1 MKEAIRTNEAPAAV
15 GPYSQGIRAN
25 DLIFV
30 SGQLPATPGGELI
43 TDDIAAATKQS
54 LENVRSVLKAAGAS
68 LADVVK
74 VTVFLE
80 DMADFGA
87 MNEVYKEFFSEPFPA
102 RAAVAVKMLP
112 KGAPLEIEAIAVS
125 RRGGVE

>member
-1 MKEAIRTNEAPAAV
+1 MKEAIQTHDAPAAV

-30 SGQLPATPGGELI
+30 SGQLPATRNGDLI
-43 TDDIAAATKQS
+43 TDDISAATAQS
-54 LENVRSVLKAAGAS
+54 LQNISAVLKAAGAS

-87 MNEVYKEFFSEPFPA
+87 MNEVYKEFFAEPYPA
-102 RAAVAVKMLP
+102 RAAVAVKTLP
-112 KGAPLEIEAIAVS
+112 KGAPLEIEAIACVS
-125 RRGGVE
+125 

>member
-1 MKEAIRTNEAPAAV
+1 MKEAIQTKDAPAAV

-25 DLIFV
+25 DLVFV
-30 SGQLPATPGGELI
+30 SGQLPATPTGDLI
-43 TDDIAAATKQS
+43 TDDVSAATAQS
-54 LENVRSVLKAAGAS
+54 LQNISAVLKAAGAS
-68 LADVVK
+68 MSDVVK

-87 MNEVYKEFFSEPFPA
+87 MNEVYKEFFAEPYPA

-112 KGAPLEIEAIAVS
+112 KGAPLEIEAIARVS
-125 RRGGVE
+125 